1 MMNKPTV
8 SFIIPTLNEER
19 NIERC
24 LESIAAQT
32 FEHSEIEVLI
42 ADALSTDATVN
53 LVKIWSEQTN
63 IFCRI
68 IPNKKKIAEFGKAE
82 ALRQSRGRYLVL
94 LDADNEIVQKDWLN
108 KSLKTFDYFPDIFGV
123 ESNYLKIPGGNAVN
137 NFLTAILHINDPLA
151 WEIASKPT
159 LEAEEKHEHLIYRR
173 FHLPPGYPCGA
184 NGFIFARDKIDS
196 FLAEDTFEEGQVTLR
211 LALEGNARFAM
222 INGYGVRHYYTDS
235 LSGYCRKRTKIAL
248 KHTTRKEERETWV
261 DYAGKNIYLAA
272 LKHLTLVFPLV
283 YSIKQAVARKEPLWL
298 LHAPMCWSTSVLYL
312 VSFLKIRIRHK
323 RAW

>member
-1 MMNKPTV
+1 MINKPTV

-24 LESIAAQT
+24 LESIAGQT
-32 FEHSEIEVLI
+32 FPHSEIEVLI
-42 ADALSTDATVN
+42 ADALSTDATVKLAKN
-53 LVKIWSEQTN
+53 WSERRK
-63 IFCRI
+63 IFCKI
-68 IPNKKKIAEFGKAE
+68 IPNQKKIAEFGKTA

-94 LDADNEIVQKDWLN
+94 LDADNEIVQKDWLD
-108 KSLKTFDYFPDIFGV
+108 KSLRAFDYFPDIFGV

-159 LEAEEKHEHLIYRR
+159 LEKNETHEDLVYRR

-184 NGFIFARDKIDS
+184 NGFIFTRDKIDS

-222 INGYGVRHYYTDS
+222 IDGYGVRHYYTNS
-235 LSGYCRKRTKIAL
+235 LSGYCRKRNKIAL
-248 KHTTRKEERETWV
+248 KHTTRKEERKTWV
-261 DYAGKNIYLAA
+261 DYAGKSVYFAA
-272 LKHLTLVFPLV
+272 LSHLTFVYPFV
-283 YSIKQAVARKEPLWL
+283 YSIKQAIARKESLWL
-298 LHAPMCWSTSVLYL
+298 FHAPLCWFTSVLYL
-312 VSFLKIRIRHK
+312 INFLKIRIRHK